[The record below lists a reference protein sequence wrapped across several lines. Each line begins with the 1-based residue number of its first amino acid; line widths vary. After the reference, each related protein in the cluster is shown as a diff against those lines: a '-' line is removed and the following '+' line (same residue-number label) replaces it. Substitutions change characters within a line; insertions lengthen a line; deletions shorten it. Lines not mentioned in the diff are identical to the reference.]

1 VATYALIHGA
11 GDSGAAWGR
20 VASELEARGHR
31 AVAPDLPCD
40 EESAGWEEHAAVV
53 LDAVGQAGDLRVV
66 AHSLGGF
73 TAALVCSRVHAESL
87 TYVAGMVPE
96 PGETLEDFFVNTAA
110 RGAPDDPIE
119 AFLADLPREEAERA
133 LAAARPQL
141 ARATGDPLPIE
152 RPPDVPTRY
161 LLCREDRTF
170 PPDWTRAMVRERLGI
185 VPDEIDGAHCPF
197 LSRPADLAAYL
208 A

>member
-1 VATYALIHGA
+1 ML
-11 GDSGAAWGR
+11 DS
-20 VASELEARGHR
+20 
-31 AVAPDLPCD
+31 
-40 EESAGWEEHAAVV
+40 
-53 LDAVGQAGDLRVV
+53 VGEPRDLRVV

-73 TAALVCSRVHAESL
+73 TAALVCSRVSAESL

-96 PGETLEDFFVNTAA
+96 PGETLMEYFANT
-110 RGAPDDPIE
+110 GTPESPEDPIE
-119 AFLADLPREEAERA
+119 AFLADLPRQEAEAA
-133 LAAARPQL
+133 LAAARPQV
-141 ARATGDPLPIE
+141 APATGEPVPIE
-152 RPPDVPTRY
+152 GRPELPTRY

-170 PPDWTRAMVRERLGI
+170 PPDWTRGMVRERLGI

>member
-1 VATYALIHGA
+1 MATYALIHGA
-11 GDSGAAWGR
+11 GDSGSAWGR

-40 EESAGWEEHAAVV
+40 DESASWEEHAAAV
-53 LDAVGQAGDLRVV
+53 LDVVNGASDLRVV

-73 TAALVCSRVHAESL
+73 TAALVCSRTQAESL

-96 PGETLEDFFVNTAA
+96 PGETLEEFFANTGTPA
-110 RGAPDDPIE
+110 GPDDPIE

-133 LAAARPQL
+133 LAAARPQV

-152 RPPDVPTRY
+152 RRPDLPTRY
-161 LLCREDRTF
+161 LLCRDDRTF
-170 PPDWTRAMVRERLGI
+170 PPAWARAMAAERLGI

-197 LSRPADLAAYL
+197 LSRPAELASYL

>member
-1 VATYALIHGA
+1 V
-11 GDSGAAWGR
+11 
-20 VASELEARGHR
+20 LEAVGH
-31 AVAPDLPCD
+31 
-40 EESAGWEEHAAVV
+40 
-53 LDAVGQAGDLRVV
+53 AGDLRVV

-73 TAALVCSRVHAESL
+73 TAALVCSRVDAESL

-96 PGETLEDFFVNTAA
+96 PGETLEDFFLNTAA
-110 RGAPDDPIE
+110 RGAPEDPIE
-119 AFLADLPREEAERA
+119 AFLADLPREQAEGA
-133 LAAARPQL
+133 LAAARPQV

-152 RPPDVPTRY
+152 RRPDVPTRY

-170 PPDWTRAMVRERLGI
+170 PPDWTRRMVGERLGI

>member
-40 EESAGWEEHAAVV
+40 DPSAGWEEHAAAV
-53 LDAVGQAGDLRVV
+53 LEAVDGAGDLRVV
-66 AHSLGGF
+66 GHSLGGF
-73 TAALVCSRVHAESL
+73 TAALVCSRVEAESM
-87 TYVAGMVPE
+87 TYVAGMVPA
-96 PGETLEDFFVNTAA
+96 PGETLMEYFANTE
-110 RGAPDDPIE
+110 APEAPEDPIE
-119 AFLADLPREEAERA
+119 AFLADLPREEAEAA
-133 LAAARPQL
+133 LAAARPQV
-141 ARATGDPLPIE
+141 AAATGEPLPIE
-152 RPPDVPTRY
+152 GRPELPTRY
-161 LLCREDRTF
+161 LLCREDRSF
-170 PPDWTRAMVRERLGI
+170 PPEWTRGMVRERLDI

-197 LSRPADLAAYL
+197 LSRPIDLAAYL